1 MLFCFRWLAW
11 FPVVWGLLDFWITGR
26 MGELVNGCMGEWVDE
41 WIGWADGLGGGFV
54 FCLAALHAVCALL
67 LWAHDT
73 TQHDM
78 ID

>member
-1 MLFCFRWLAW
+1 
-11 FPVVWGLLDFWITGR
+11 